1 MNLPIQPIING
12 QDIERVY
19 EIKYL
24 GVIIDPKLKFDANFQ
39 YVKKKILKK
48 ICFLQRNK
56 HKFDLKTKLVILKS
70 LISPH
75 VDYCS
80 SVLFLAT
87 ETQLRELQLLQNRAM
102 RSVLKC
108 GNRTSI
114 DDMLQRLNLLDI
126 KQRIYFNVLV
136 MIHKLKIGLLPTY
149 LSQNLQYV
157 RDVQPY
163 SLRSNEMFRLPNY
176 IGGQAQNSLFYKGV
190 SLYNSLSNHMPLSNN
205 INEFKNDL
213 VNYVRISFSSH

>member
-1 MNLPIQPIING
+1 MNRRNL
-12 QDIERVY
+12 
-19 EIKYL
+19 
-24 GVIIDPKLKFDANFQ
+24 Q
-39 YVKKKILKK
+39 YVKKKMIKK
-48 ICFLQRNK
+48 IGFLQRNK
-56 HKFDLKTKLVILKS
+56 HKFDLKTKLLMLKS

-87 ETQLRELQLLQNRAM
+87 DTQLKELQLLQNRAM
-102 RSVLKC
+102 RAVLKC
-108 GNRTSI
+108 NRRTNVEQ
-114 DDMLQRLNLLDI
+114 MLNKLNLLDV
-126 KQRIYFNVLV
+126 KQRIYFNVLL

-163 SLRSNEMFRLPNY
+163 SLRSNENFRLPQF

-190 SLYNSLSNHMPLSNN
+190 SLYNSLINDVSINN
-205 INEFKNDL
+205 NVSEFKNEL
-213 VNYVRISFSSH
+213 KNYVKVNFSSH